1 MKIQI
6 ASASQQ
12 QLPSQPPSA
21 EVPERNG
28 DAVTQPEPKTDIQE
42 LLQKQGRPFRSLS
55 CRGERKTTFY
65 SPQTYVQHQNAK
77 V

>member
-6 ASASQQ
+6 ASASQQQQ

-28 DAVTQPEPKTDIQE
+28 DAVTLPEPKTDIQE
-42 LLQKQGRPFRSLS
+42 LLQKQGRPLRLLS
-55 CRGERKTTFY
+55 
-65 SPQTYVQHQNAK
+65 
-77 V
+77 

>member
-12 QLPSQPPSA
+12 QPPSQPPSA

-28 DAVTQPEPKTDIQE
+28 DTVTLPEPKTDIQE
-42 LLQKQGRPFRSLS
+42 LLQKQGRPIRLLS
-55 CRGERKTTFY
+55 CRGERKITFY
-65 SPQTYVQHQNAK
+65 SAQMYVQHRK
-77 V
+77 C